1 MIVMNSMNPT
11 LFPIG
16 KTAEICGVS
25 TRTLR
30 FYEENGLILP
40 DKVDEEN
47 RYRYYTYDT
56 MRRIQTIRY
65 LLDEGFDLATIQ
77 DMLHKD
83 DLINLK
89 EHFLSQITETETQI
103 RYQKQRLASLHAWC
117 ALLIEGNYVLEH
129 RDCSVRTRYIEEQ
142 PYFHFHHTPADDE
155 ERTEAFLET
164 RYFTE
169 SKKDGHTMIDMGGA
183 FHVLYNSYADR
194 MSGTAK
200 EITLLQ
206 TVYPDSESMENT
218 ISFGGFLAVT
228 CYHIGSTDTILS
240 TYETMLEW
248 AKEHGFPLQG
258 NALERQVLDVYS
270 VGSEENYVTE
280 ILLPA
285 AGDFSDIGNSSDW
298 QW

>member
-1 MIVMNSMNPT
+1 MSTTKHPT

-30 FYEENGLILP
+30 FYEESGLILP

-89 EHFLSQITETETQI
+89 EHFLSQITETEAQI

-129 RDCSVRTRYIEEQ
+129 RDCSVRTR
-142 PYFHFHHTPADDE
+142 
-155 ERTEAFLET
+155 
-164 RYFTE
+164 
-169 SKKDGHTMIDMGGA
+169 
-183 FHVLYNSYADR
+183 
-194 MSGTAK
+194 
-200 EITLLQ
+200 
-206 TVYPDSESMENT
+206 
-218 ISFGGFLAVT
+218 
-228 CYHIGSTDTILS
+228 
-240 TYETMLEW
+240 
-248 AKEHGFPLQG
+248 
-258 NALERQVLDVYS
+258 
-270 VGSEENYVTE
+270 
-280 ILLPA
+280 
-285 AGDFSDIGNSSDW
+285 
-298 QW
+298 